1 MFVREIMANRLVYTT
16 PDASLQDVARQ
27 MADNDCGQIPVVESA
42 QSHKL
47 VGVITDRDIVCR
59 AVAQGRNPLE
69 LKARDC
75 MSSPV
80 VTASADANLEE
91 ICQLMEQH
99 QIRRVPVI
107 DAGGKVLIGIVSQA
121 DIARV
126 GTDKRAGHVVKEV
139 SRQTASPSAVT
150 H

>member
-1 MFVREIMANRLVYTT
+1 
-16 PDASLQDVARQ
+16 PDGARQ
-27 MADNDCGQIPVVESA
+27 MASHDCGEIPIVESA

-69 LKARDC
+69 LKAKEC

-80 VTASADANLEE
+80 ITASAEANLEE
-91 ICQLMEQH
+91 VCQLMEEH

-107 DAGGKVLIGIVSQA
+107 DAGGRALGGVVSQA
-121 DIARV
+121 YLCRAR
-126 GTDKRAGHVVKEV
+126 T
-139 SRQTASPSAVT
+139 
-150 H
+150 

>member
-1 MFVREIMANRLVYTT
+1 MLVREIMANRLVYAT
-16 PDASLQDVARQ
+16 PDATLQDVARQ
-27 MADNDCGQIPVVESA
+27 MAEHDCGEIPIVESA

-69 LKARDC
+69 LRAKEC

-80 VTASADANLEE
+80 ITASADANLDEV
-91 ICQLMEQH
+91 CQLMEQN

-107 DAGGKVLIGIVSQA
+107 DAAGRVLVGMVAQA

-126 GTDKRAGHVVKEV
+126 GTDKRAGQVLKEV
-139 SRQTASPSAVT
+139 SRHAASPSAVG